1 MEKYRK
7 SIELAERITRYL
19 KGDLSDTEML
29 ELEKSLEE
37 SSDGTQ
43 LLTKISDQKNI
54 ADKQAIYESFDANK
68 SWDKIR
74 KVTGRKV
81 HGKIYH
87 VFWYA
92 AILMLPLMVAASVW
106 YIGRVEELE
115 RPQYIVDAYF
125 ESHKTI

>member
-54 ADKQAIYESFDANK
+54 DRK
-68 SWDKIR
+68 STR
-74 KVTGRKV
+74 
-81 HGKIYH
+81 
-87 VFWYA
+87 
-92 AILMLPLMVAASVW
+92 LNS
-106 YIGRVEELE
+106 
-115 RPQYIVDAYF
+115 
-125 ESHKTI
+125 SHKHRSRMPSSA